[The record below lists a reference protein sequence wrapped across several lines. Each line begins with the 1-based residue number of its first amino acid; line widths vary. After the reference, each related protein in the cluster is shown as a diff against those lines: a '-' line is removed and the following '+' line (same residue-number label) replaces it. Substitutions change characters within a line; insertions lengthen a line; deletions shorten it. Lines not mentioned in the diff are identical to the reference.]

1 MLSARKTMDVVA
13 AYMDVGT
20 FRGAAEICGVDP
32 KTVKR
37 KVLAHEAGELEE
49 ERARRVPVPKNT
61 DGVRALVAERVAA
74 TRGRISAKRLL
85 PTARA
90 AGYAGSP
97 RNFRRVVAA
106 EKKAWRAANARQ
118 RRPAVWVPGE
128 TVVIDWGTLPG
139 GVKVFCAVLAW
150 CRVRFVRFARDETAA
165 TTMGLLAE
173 CFETLGGVPAK
184 VLADRMGC
192 LKGGVVANVVI
203 PTPDYVR
210 FATHYGFRPDFCHAD
225 DPESKG
231 IVEHLVGYAKRDIPT
246 PDIDDDVVVDLAEW
260 NDIARQWCAEVNA
273 ATHTETCAVP
283 LQQLETERPLLRPLP
298 SLRPRIG
305 HIEVRTVDKLST
317 IRVASAR
324 YSVPHRLRGRR
335 VEAVTFDGRVTVYDY
350 DGVLVAEHPQLGPGE
365 ASILDE
371 HYPTPRRAP
380 SRAARPRSDTE
391 RAFLALGEPAEAFL
405 RAGAAAGHTML
416 PKEIAVIVDELLPF
430 HDTADLTRAL
440 TRATRFGRFRAAD
453 VRSILA
459 IGPAAPEPAAAG
471 DHVVVELPTVE
482 VRGLDAYRIEGL
494 A

>member
-1 MLSARKTMDVVA
+1 MDVVA
-13 AYMDVGT
+13 AYKDVGT

-37 KVLAHEAGELEE
+37 KVLAHEAGELEVD
-49 ERARRVPVPKNT
+49 RAARAPVPKNT

-85 PTARA
+85 PVARA
-90 AGYAGSP
+90 AGYTGSP

-128 TVVIDWGTLPG
+128 TLVIDWGALPG
-139 GVKVFCAVLAW
+139 GIKVFCAVLAW
-150 CRVRFVRFARDETAA
+150 CRVRFVRFACDETAA
-165 TTMGLLAE
+165 TTMAMLAE
-173 CFETLGGVPAK
+173 CFETLGGVPGK

-192 LKGGVVANVVI
+192 VKGGVVANVVI

-210 FATHYGFRPDFCHAD
+210 FATHYGFRPDFCHAH

-231 IVEHLVGYAKRDIPT
+231 IVEHLVGYAKRDVPV
-246 PDIDDDVVVDLAEW
+246 PDVSAGEVDLAAW
-260 NDIARQWCAEVNA
+260 NDVARRWCAEVNGVV
-273 ATHTETCAVP
+273 HSETCAVP
-283 LQQLETERPLLRPLP
+283 AAQLEIERPLLRDLP

-305 HIEVRTVDKLST
+305 HVEVRTVDKLST

-335 VEAVTFDGRVTVYDY
+335 VEAVTFDRRVTIYDH

-371 HYPTPRRAP
+371 HYPTPRRPP
-380 SRAARPRSDTE
+380 SRGPRARSDTE
-391 RAFLALGEPAEAFL
+391 RAFLALGEPAAAFI
-405 RAGAAAGHTML
+405 RAGAAAGMTML
-416 PKEIAVIVDELLPF
+416 PKEIAAIVDELLPF
-430 HDTADLTRAL
+430 HDPADLARAL

-471 DHVVVELPTVE
+471 DSVIVELPTVE

>member
-1 MLSARKTMDVVA
+1 MDVVA

-20 FRGAAEICGVDP
+20 FRGAAAMCGVDP

-37 KVLAHEAGELEE
+37 KVLAHEAGELVEG
-49 ERARRVPVPKNT
+49 RAGRAPVPKNT

-74 TRGRISAKRLL
+74 TRARVSAKRLL
-85 PTARA
+85 PVARA
-90 AGYAGSP
+90 AGFTGSP
-97 RNFRRVVAA
+97 RNFRRVVAT
-106 EKKAWRAANARQ
+106 EKKRWRAANARQ

-128 TVVIDWGTLPG
+128 TLVIDWGTLPG
-139 GVKVFCAVLAW
+139 GIKVFCAVLAW

-165 TTMGLLAE
+165 TTMAMLAE

-210 FATHYGFRPDFCHAD
+210 FATHYGFRPDFCHAH

-231 IVEHLVGYAKRDIPT
+231 IVEHLVGYSKRDVPIP
-246 PDIDDDVVVDLAEW
+246 DGEVDVAAWNRVAAE
-260 NDIARQWCAEVNA
+260 WCAEVNGVV
-273 ATHTETCAVP
+273 HGETCAVP
-283 LQQLETERPLLRPLP
+283 LAQLEIERPLLHPLP

-305 HIEVRTVDKLST
+305 HVEVRIVDKLST

-324 YSVPHRLRGRR
+324 YSVPYRLRGRR
-335 VEAVTFDGRVTVYDY
+335 VEAVTFDGRMSIYDL
-350 DGVLVAEHPQLGPGE
+350 DGRLVAEHPQLGPGE

-380 SRAARPRSDTE
+380 SRGARARSDTE
-391 RAFLALGEPAEAFL
+391 RTFLTLGEPAEAFI

-416 PKEIAVIVDELLPF
+416 PKEIAVIVDELIPA
-430 HDTADLTRAL
+430 HDPADIGRAL
-440 TRATRFGRFRAAD
+440 QRATRFGRFRAAD

-471 DHVVVELPTVE
+471 DEVVVELPTAE
-482 VRGLDAYRIEGL
+482 VRGLDAYRIEDL

>member
-1 MLSARKTMDVVA
+1 MDVVA
-13 AYMDVGT
+13 AYRDVGT
-20 FRGAAEICGVDP
+20 YRGAAAVCGVDP

-37 KVLAHEAGELEE
+37 KVLAHEAGELVED
-49 ERARRVPVPKNT
+49 RARRGPVPKNT
-61 DGVRALVAERVAA
+61 DGVRALFAERVAA
-74 TRGRISAKRLL
+74 TKARVSAKRVL
-85 PTARA
+85 PAARA
-90 AGYAGSP
+90 AGYTGSP

-106 EKKAWRAANARQ
+106 EKKRWRAANARQ

-128 TVVIDWGTLPG
+128 TLVIDWGTLPG

-150 CRVRFVRFARDETAA
+150 CRIRFVRFARDETAA
-165 TTMGLLAE
+165 TTMALLAE

-210 FATHYGFRPDFCHAD
+210 FATHYGFRPDFCHAH

-231 IVEHLVGYAKRDIPT
+231 IVEHLVGYAKRDVPIP
-246 PDIDDDVVVDLAEW
+246 DDDGEVDLLAW
-260 NDIARQWCAEVNA
+260 NRVAADWCAEVNA
-273 ATHTETCAVP
+273 ATHSETCAIP
-283 LQQLETERPLLRPLP
+283 AGQLDLERPLLGSLP

-305 HIEVRTVDKLST
+305 HVEVRTVDKLST

-324 YSVPHRLRGRR
+324 YSVPYLLRGRR
-335 VEAVTFDGRVTVYDY
+335 VEAVTFDGRVSIYDLN
-350 DGVLVAEHPQLGPGE
+350 GRLVAEHPQLGPGE

-380 SRAARPRSDTE
+380 SRGARARSDTE
-391 RAFLALGEPAEAFL
+391 HAFLALGEPAEAFI

-416 PKEIAVIVDELLPF
+416 PKEIAVIVDELIPA
-430 HDTADLTRAL
+430 HDPDDISRAL
-440 TRATRFGRFRAAD
+440 QRATRFGRFRAAD

-471 DHVVVELPTVE
+471 DEVIVELPTVE

>member
-1 MLSARKTMDVVA
+1 MDVVA
-13 AYMDVGT
+13 AYRDVGT
-20 FRGAAEICGVDP
+20 LRGAAAICGVDP

-37 KVLAHEAGELEE
+37 KVLAHEAGELDEDRVR
-49 ERARRVPVPKNT
+49 RAPVPRNT
-61 DGVRALVAERVAA
+61 DGIRALVAERVAA
-74 TRGRISAKRLL
+74 TRARISAKRLL
-85 PTARA
+85 PAARA

-97 RNFRRVVAA
+97 RSFRRVVAA
-106 EKKAWRAANARQ
+106 EKKRWRAANARQ

-139 GVKVFCAVLAW
+139 GIKVFCAVLAW
-150 CRVRFVRFARDETAA
+150 CRIRFVRFARDETAA
-165 TTMGLLAE
+165 TTMAMLAE

-210 FATHYGFRPDFCHAD
+210 FATHYGFRPDFCHAH

-231 IVEHLVGYAKRDIPT
+231 IVEHLVGYSKRDVPIP
-246 PDIDDDVVVDLAEW
+246 DGEVDLAGW
-260 NDIARQWCAEVNA
+260 NRVAVEWCAEVNGLV
-273 ATHTETCAVP
+273 HSETGAVP
-283 LQQLETERPLLRPLP
+283 LEQLEIERPLLRPLP

-305 HIEVRTVDKLST
+305 HVEVRTVDKLST

-324 YSVPHRLRGRR
+324 YSVPYLLRGRR
-335 VEAVTFDGRVTVYDY
+335 VEAVTFDGRVTIYDL
-350 DGVLVAEHPQLGPGE
+350 DGRLVAEHPQMGPGE

-380 SRAARPRSDTE
+380 SRGARARSDTE
-391 RAFLALGEPAEAFL
+391 RVFLTLGEPAEAFI

-416 PKEIAVIVDELLPF
+416 PKEIAVIVEELIPV
-430 HDTADLTRAL
+430 HDPSDIARAL
-440 TRATRFGRFRAAD
+440 QRATRFGRFRAAD

-459 IGPAAPEPAAAG
+459 IGPAGLPEPAAAG
-471 DHVVVELPTVE
+471 DEVVFELPTVE

>member
-1 MLSARKTMDVVA
+1 MDVVA
-13 AYMDVGT
+13 AYRDVGT
-20 FRGAAEICGVDP
+20 FRGAAAVCGVDP

-37 KVLAHEAGELEE
+37 KVLAHEAGELDEDRVR
-49 ERARRVPVPKNT
+49 RAPVPKNT
-61 DGVRALVAERVAA
+61 DGIRALVVERVAA
-74 TRGRISAKRLL
+74 TRARISAKRLL
-85 PTARA
+85 PAARA
-90 AGYAGSP
+90 AGYTGSP

-106 EKKAWRAANARQ
+106 EKKWWRAANARQ

-128 TVVIDWGTLPG
+128 TLVIDWGTLPG
-139 GVKVFCAVLAW
+139 GIKVFCAVLAW
-150 CRVRFVRFARDETAA
+150 CRIRFVRFARDETAA
-165 TTMGLLAE
+165 TTMALLAE
-173 CFETLGGVPAK
+173 CFETLGGVPGK

-210 FATHYGFRPDFCHAD
+210 FATHYGFRPDFCHPH

-231 IVEHLVGYAKRDIPT
+231 IVEHLVGYAKRDVPIP
-246 PDIDDDVVVDLAEW
+246 DDAVGDDEVDLVEW
-260 NDIARQWCAEVNA
+260 NRVAVEWCAEVNGLV
-273 ATHTETCAVP
+273 HSETCAVP
-283 LQQLETERPLLRPLP
+283 LEQLEIERPLLRPLP

-305 HIEVRTVDKLST
+305 HVEVRTVDKLST

-324 YSVPHRLRGRR
+324 YSVPYLLRGRR
-335 VEAVTFDGRVTVYDY
+335 VEAVTFDGRMSIYDL
-350 DGVLVAEHPQLGPGE
+350 DGRVVAEHPQLGPGE

-380 SRAARPRSDTE
+380 SRGARARSDTE
-391 RAFLALGEPAEAFL
+391 RRFLTLGEPAEAFI
-405 RAGAAAGHTML
+405 RAGAAAGMTML
-416 PKEIAVIVDELLPF
+416 PKEIAVIVDELLPA
-430 HDTADLTRAL
+430 HDPDDLTRAL
-440 TRATRFGRFRAAD
+440 QRATRFSRFRAAD

-471 DHVVVELPTVE
+471 DEVVVELPAVE

>member
-1 MLSARKTMDVVA
+1 MDVVA
-13 AYMDVGT
+13 AYRDVGT
-20 FRGAAEICGVDP
+20 FRAAAEMCGVDP

-37 KVLAHEAGELEE
+37 KVLAHEQGELDED
-49 ERARRVPVPKNT
+49 RARRAPVPKNT
-61 DGVRALVAERVAA
+61 DGVRSLVAERVAA
-74 TRGRISAKRLL
+74 TRARISAKRLL
-85 PTARA
+85 PAARA

-106 EKKAWRAANARQ
+106 EKKRWRAANARQ

-128 TVVIDWGTLPG
+128 TLVIDWGTLPG

-150 CRVRFVRFARDETAA
+150 CRIRFVRFARDETAA
-165 TTMGLLAE
+165 TTMALLAE
-173 CFETLGGVPAK
+173 CFETLGGVPVK

-210 FATHYGFRPDFCHAD
+210 FATHYGFRPDFCHGH

-231 IVEHLVGYAKRDIPT
+231 IVEHLVGYAKRDVPIP
-246 PDIDDDVVVDLAEW
+246 DGEVDVAEW
-260 NDIARQWCAEVNA
+260 NRVAVEWCAEVNGVVHA
-273 ATHTETCAVP
+273 ETCAVP
-283 LQQLETERPLLRPLP
+283 LVQLEVERELLGPLP

-305 HIEVRTVDKLST
+305 HVEVRTVDKLST

-324 YSVPHRLRGRR
+324 YSVPYRLRGRR
-335 VEAVTFDGRVTVYDY
+335 VEAVTFDGHVSIYDL
-350 DGVLVAEHPQLGPGE
+350 DGRLVAGHPQLGPGE

-380 SRAARPRSDTE
+380 SRGARARSDTE
-391 RAFLALGEPAEAFL
+391 RVFLALGEPAEAFI
-405 RAGAAAGHTML
+405 RAGAAAGMTML
-416 PKEIAVIVDELLPF
+416 PKEIAVIVDELIPA
-430 HDTADLTRAL
+430 HEPADLARAL
-440 TRATRFGRFRAAD
+440 QRATRFGRFRAAD

-471 DHVVVELPTVE
+471 DEVVVELPAVE
-482 VRGLDAYRIEGL
+482 VRGLDAYRIEDL